1 MYSRTCRVW
10 AQFNQATRC
19 LKSLLSYETARNSYV
34 GEVIDRMIE
43 DKVMYAELRPTF
55 LPHQDYETIETIV
68 IEVRESLK
76 AKKNELGKR
85 NEGNRFPFG
94 QTHILHPK
102 VNRER
107 RDE

>member
-1 MYSRTCRVW
+1 
-10 AQFNQATRC
+10 
-19 LKSLLSYETARNSYV
+19 
-34 GEVIDRMIE
+34 MIE

-94 QTHILHPK
+94 LKLIYCTPRSIEK
-102 VNRER
+102 
-107 RDE
+107 DEMSRQLSYCIKLKESHGDLICGKLTSLTLLLPLTPARI